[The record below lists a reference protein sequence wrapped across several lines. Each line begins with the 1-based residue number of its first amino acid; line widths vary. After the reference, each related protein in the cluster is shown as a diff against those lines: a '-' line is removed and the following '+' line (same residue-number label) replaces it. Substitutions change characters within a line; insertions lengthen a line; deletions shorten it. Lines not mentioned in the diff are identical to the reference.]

1 MLGFDLVAV
10 DSGVLRARVQHL
22 ALRLRN
28 SCRESRGVLLVD
40 RSLAL
45 VPDMTNAQYWS

>member
-10 DSGVLRARVQHL
+10 DSGVLCARVQHL
-22 ALRLRN
+22 ALCIRN